1 MKSQDILLLLKLVSL
16 EISESVRGSS
26 YLLHNVHIPSD
37 WHGWDT
43 EEGLDQPEVPFQVLL
58 SDDRYSVRGLEQATG
73 ISKSQISSALIRCY
87 DVGLARPDRLTG
99 HPRANTK
106 GLFEFISHGLK
117 YVFPA
122 RPGPMAKGIPTAA
135 FAPVLA
141 GQLFAGTDHSLVWE
155 DPSGNALGQR
165 IDPIHKCVPYA
176 VRRDPTLYAM
186 LALVDSIRVGHE
198 RESALSRK
206 LLAKYLGRETI

>member
-1 MKSQDILLLLKLVSL
+1 MKGQDILLLLKLVSL
-16 EISESVRGSS
+16 EMSETDRGNA
-26 YLLHNVHIPSD
+26 YVQRKVHIPDD
-37 WHGWDT
+37 WQGWNREGRI
-43 EEGLDQPEVPFQVLL
+43 EEPEVPLEVLL

-73 ISKSQISSALIRCY
+73 ISKSQISAALHRCY

-106 GLFEFISHGLK
+106 GLIEFISYGLK

-141 GQLFAGTDHSLVWE
+141 LQLFAGREHPLVWE
-155 DPSGNALGQR
+155 DPSGKAVGQR
-165 IDPIHKCVPYA
+165 IEPIYKCVPFA
-176 VRRDPTLYAM
+176 VRRDPVLYAL
-186 LALVDSIRVGHE
+186 LALVDSIRVGQE

-206 LLAKYLGRETI
+206 LLGTYLGREAT